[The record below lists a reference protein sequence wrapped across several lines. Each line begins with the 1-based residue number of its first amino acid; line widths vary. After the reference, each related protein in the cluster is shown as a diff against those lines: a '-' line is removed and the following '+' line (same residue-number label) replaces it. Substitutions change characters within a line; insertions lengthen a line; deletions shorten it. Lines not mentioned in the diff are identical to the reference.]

1 MDIDWPLATSWTY
14 PLKRGKDPSN
24 VFIWKENGGAHDNN
38 ASENHRPKTLYVNTV
53 CTLFVN
59 KKAPF

>member
-38 ASENHRPKTLYVNTV
+38 ASENHRPKTLYVNT
-53 CTLFVN
+53 
-59 KKAPF
+59 